1 MPFDSTKPAPG
12 PRRRITLMRSRKGGP
27 LSAHVSLLALGLA
40 LCSTSAWAVPL
51 YSVTDLGTIGGSSS
65 QGLAIN
71 ATGQVAGYGFLAGDA
86 ATHAVRW
93 TGSVATELLPTGG
106 TASFG
111 YGINASGQVSG
122 YATTTGG
129 GLHAARW
136 TGTTPADLGALSSG
150 TNVSYG
156 YGINDS
162 GQVVGYSYTGIA
174 SNYHAVRWTGT
185 TPTDLGTFA
194 GGNLS
199 IGYGIN
205 AAGQVVGFASG
216 GTFTTH
222 ATRWTGTTPEDLGTL
237 GGFNSVGY
245 GINLSGQ
252 VAGFSGLP
260 GNEIRHAV
268 LWTGTTPSDLG
279 TLGGNAAFA
288 SGVNASGDVVGMSA
302 TVAGSTAADHA
313 FLYTGGTMY
322 DLSTLLMPGSGVT
335 NLALEAASESIN
347 DDGQIAATGTIG
359 GQTHALRLSPV
370 PEPATGALFI
380 AGAMAMLAARRS
392 HRRPPNPAS

>member
-1 MPFDSTKPAPG
+1 MPTDPAKPAPG
-12 PRRRITLMRSRKGGP
+12 LRPLITRMRGKKAGP
-27 LSAHVSLLALGLA
+27 LSAQISLLALGLA
-40 LCSTSAWAVPL
+40 VCGTPAWAAPL

-71 ATGQVAGYGFLAGDA
+71 ATGQVAGQGFIAGDA

-93 TGSVATELLPTGG
+93 TGSVPTELLPPGG

-122 YATTTGG
+122 YGTTSGSAV
-129 GLHAARW
+129 HAARW
-136 TGTTPADLGALSSG
+136 TGTTPADLGSLSI
-150 TNVSYG
+150 TNDGSTG

-162 GQVVGYSYTGIA
+162 GQVAGYSNTGIGL
-174 SNYHAVRWTGT
+174 NYHSVRWTGT
-185 TPTDLGTFA
+185 TPADLGTFA
-194 GGNLS
+194 GGTLS

-205 AAGQVVGFASG
+205 AAGQVAGFASG
-216 GTFTTH
+216 GAFSSH
-222 ATRWTGTTPEDLGTL
+222 AVRWTGATPEDLGTL
-237 GGFNSVGY
+237 GGFDSVGY

-252 VAGFSGLP
+252 VAGYSKLP
-260 GNEIRHAV
+260 GNEISHAV

-288 SGVNASGDVVGMSA
+288 YGVNASGAVVGMSA
-302 TVAGSTAADHA
+302 TVAGSTTADHA

-322 DLSTLLMPGSGVT
+322 DLGTLLTAGSGVT
-335 NLALEAASESIN
+335 KLALGAATASIN
-347 DDGQIAATGTIG
+347 DAGQIAATGTIG